1 MDTGTKERVM
11 VAEKKVAPLQAE
23 RPDQQQHQVESITMC
38 AYCLDD
44 RDVYQMGDKWICT
57 DHLAAAVSMAAN
69 DIWPDAVSYSR
80 EFEKAVL
87 M

>member
-1 MDTGTKERVM
+1 
-11 VAEKKVAPLQAE
+11 
-23 RPDQQQHQVESITMC
+23 MC

>member
-1 MDTGTKERVM
+1 
-11 VAEKKVAPLQAE
+11 
-23 RPDQQQHQVESITMC
+23 MC

-57 DHLAAAVSMAAN
+57 YHLAAAVSMAAN
-69 DIWPDAVSYSR
+69 DIFSGDVHYSAA
-80 EFEKAVL
+80 FEKAVL